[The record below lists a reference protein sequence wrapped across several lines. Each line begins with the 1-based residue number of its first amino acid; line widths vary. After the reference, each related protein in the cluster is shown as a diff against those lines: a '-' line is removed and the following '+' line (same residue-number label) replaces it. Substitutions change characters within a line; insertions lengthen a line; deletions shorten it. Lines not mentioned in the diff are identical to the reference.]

1 MKRLSSCGRRIG
13 LLALAIALVA
23 SPRPVAGQAR
33 RASEYELKA
42 TFIYN
47 LIRFVDWPE
56 DVLPTA
62 SDALRLVII
71 GHDRF
76 NGALDRLLADKTVDH
91 RSIVVVHAAS
101 GVTAP
106 AANIVFLAASEE
118 QRLAS
123 VLAAYCHAPVLTV
136 SDIDNFAGRGGVIGL
151 VWRTRSCGSRS
162 IERPPRR
169 PACASA
175 RRCFTSPFRCSRRS
189 VRAGRKR
196 RYISQI
202 RTPSPGA
209 ISIESNDG
217 LSRIAS
223 RVRSTCIF
231 DCDQS
236 IPCSAAGEMTTDL
249 PPIQLLVSTTR

>member
-1 MKRLSSCGRRIG
+1 MKPLSSGGRRIG
-13 LLALAIALVA
+13 LLALAIALAIAVIA

-101 GVTAP
+101 GVMAP
-106 AANIVFLAASEE
+106 AGNIVFLAASEE
-118 QRLAS
+118 QRLPT

-151 VWRTRSCGSRS
+151 VMEHQVVRFAINRTAAEEARLR
-162 IERPPRR
+162 I
-169 PACASA
+169 SA
-175 RRCFTSPFRCSRRS
+175 QMFHLAVPLFSAVSPCR
-189 VRAGRKR
+189 
-196 RYISQI
+196 
-202 RTPSPGA
+202 
-209 ISIESNDG
+209 
-217 LSRIAS
+217 
-223 RVRSTCIF
+223 
-231 DCDQS
+231 
-236 IPCSAAGEMTTDL
+236 
-249 PPIQLLVSTTR
+249 

>member
-1 MKRLSSCGRRIG
+1 MKRLSSGGRRIG
-13 LLALAIALVA
+13 LLALAIALAIAVIA

-33 RASEYELKA
+33 HASEYELKA

-118 QRLAS
+118 QRLGS

-151 VWRTRSCGSRS
+151 VMEDQVVRFAINRTAAEEARLR
-162 IERPPRR
+162 I
-169 PACASA
+169 SA
-175 RRCFTSPFRCSRRS
+175 QMFHLAVPLFSAVSPCR
-189 VRAGRKR
+189 
-196 RYISQI
+196 
-202 RTPSPGA
+202 
-209 ISIESNDG
+209 
-217 LSRIAS
+217 
-223 RVRSTCIF
+223 
-231 DCDQS
+231 
-236 IPCSAAGEMTTDL
+236 
-249 PPIQLLVSTTR
+249 